1 MESIITTTRRSAI
14 LPNNC
19 MQNANLHTL
28 CNDCFCSST
37 NERKLDYV
45 EVFISTRALVILQG
59 MAVYRVL
66 DHFANSHRS
75 EEHTSELQSRFDLV
89 CRLLLE
95 KKNNTLYII
104 IHKRRH
110 QVCYNKYNSLSSLL
124 LVY

>member
-19 MQNANLHTL
+19 MPNANLHTL
-28 CNDCFCSST
+28 CNDCLCSST

-66 DHFANSHRS
+66 DHFANSHGGAGLPVRQTG
-75 EEHTSELQSRFDLV
+75 HPVLCHAADGLHHHPGRNGRALWG
-89 CRLLLE
+89 
-95 KKNNTLYII
+95 
-104 IHKRRH
+104 
-110 QVCYNKYNSLSSLL
+110 
-124 LVY
+124 